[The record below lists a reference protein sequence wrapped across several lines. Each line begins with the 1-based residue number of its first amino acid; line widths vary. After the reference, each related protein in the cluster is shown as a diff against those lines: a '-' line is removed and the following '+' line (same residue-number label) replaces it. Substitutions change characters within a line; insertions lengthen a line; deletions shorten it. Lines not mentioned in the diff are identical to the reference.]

1 MPIKRRIYVSLPA
14 DPWLPENINR
24 LKWGIVEEI
33 EKLGYIPETA
43 YAQKSG
49 QSRYSVQNE
58 NIGVS
63 CSSIS
68 GERGERR
75 VWI

>member
-33 EKLGYIPETA
+33 EKLGYIPEKA
-43 YAQKSG
+43 YDFA
-49 QSRYSVQNE
+49 
-58 NIGVS
+58 
-63 CSSIS
+63 S
-68 GERGERR
+68 GE
-75 VWI
+75 INML